1 MAAGRFR
8 PKLREMFQSSGKTV
22 YQVAKE
28 GGLDYN
34 TAKRYLREE
43 NSDRVT
49 TDALFGILRG
59 LGYTWNEIRDMP
71 LGEVY
76 EIAPDEETLPQ

>member
-1 MAAGRFR
+1 
-8 PKLREMFQSSGKTV
+8 MFHASGKTV
-22 YQVAKE
+22 YQVAKD

-34 TAKRYLREE
+34 TAKRYLKEE

-59 LGYTWNEIRDMP
+59 LGYTWSEIRDMS
-71 LGEVY
+71 LDDVY
-76 EIAPDEETLPQ
+76 EISPEEELLAQ